1 MEQGLKFFTEELEAE
16 LENAVAKFGS
26 NGSKEFKLGWLKS
39 ALAWERWQNQD
50 RLATRRPEN
59 EGE

>member
-26 NGSKEFKLGWLKS
+26 NGSKEFKIGWLNS

-50 RLATRRPEN
+50 RVATRRPEN

>member
-1 MEQGLKFFTEELEAE
+1 MEKGLKFFTEELEAE

-39 ALAWERWQNQD
+39 ALAWERWENQN
-50 RLATRRPEN
+50 RKETEN
-59 EGE
+59 GS

>member
-26 NGSKEFKLGWLKS
+26 NGSKEFKLGGLKS

-50 RLATRRPEN
+50 RVATRRPEN

>member
-39 ALAWERWQNQD
+39 ALAWERWQN
-50 RLATRRPEN
+50 EN
-59 EGE
+59 RKETENGS